1 MRQLISPE
9 RAKTP
14 RSCRVRRSGY
24 LSLGPSEPVS
34 PYVCWEVMRQ
44 VLLQGCGLGSTNRPQ
59 GGTAEHPWEN
69 LHGGLRKWLTGT
81 RVRSIALTR
90 LSTKPALCRGG
101 RPDRPVS
108 SGSLPALPVP
118 AVCVSTSP
126 RCSQPKRLLCFQVS
140 CPMQAHIPD
149 VPTTEQSLCHT
160 FQMCLLQNS
169 RYVLP
174 PHPLMK
180 VLP

>member
-1 MRQLISPE
+1 M
-9 RAKTP
+9 
-14 RSCRVRRSGY
+14 
-24 LSLGPSEPVS
+24 SLGPSEPVS

-118 AVCVSTSP
+118 PSAFPPHPAAVN
-126 RCSQPKRLLCFQVS
+126 PKDFSVFRFPAPCK
-140 CPMQAHIPD
+140 
-149 VPTTEQSLCHT
+149 HT
-160 FQMCLLQNS
+160 FQMCPLQNS
-169 RYVLP
+169 LYVTHSRCASYRTVVMFC
-174 PHPLMK
+174 HPT
-180 VLP
+180 P